1 MNENKKPVVRTYA
14 RVATRERITGLSDP
28 TENSKAYVY
37 ARVGGRSSSLPG
49 SDIARI
55 TLEAQCDRLREC
67 AESMGLKVVE
77 KDVEYARMGIS
88 ESAMQKMLKASA
100 AGKIGTLVIAGCS
113 RLHRNSEKA
122 IDLLSE
128 LDHYGVRIYSQQ
140 EGWVNVSENG
150 QPTML
155 QFLQMM
161 RPHDRKEGALNGL
174 S

>member
-1 MNENKKPVVRTYA
+1 MNRTEQPIIHAYA
-14 RVATRERITGLSDP
+14 RVATREQLMGASDA
-28 TENSKAYVY
+28 TENGKAYVY
-37 ARVGGRSSSLPG
+37 ARVGGGSSSLPG
-49 SDIARI
+49 TDIARI

-77 KDVEYARMGIS
+77 KEAEFARIGIS
-88 ESAMQKMLKASA
+88 ESSMQKMLKAAES
-100 AGKIGTLVIAGCS
+100 GMIGTLVIAGCN

-140 EGWVNVSENG
+140 EGWVNVSDEG
-150 QPTML
+150 QPSML

-161 RPHDRKEGALNGL
+161 RSIDRKVR
-174 S
+174 